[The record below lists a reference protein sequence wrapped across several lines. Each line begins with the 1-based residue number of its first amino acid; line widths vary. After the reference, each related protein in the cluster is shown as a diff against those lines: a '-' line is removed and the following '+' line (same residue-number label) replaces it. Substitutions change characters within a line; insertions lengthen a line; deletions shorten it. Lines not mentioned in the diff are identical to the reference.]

1 MSVPV
6 RDWTNAAVLEYR
18 LLRWDYQLLKTHHVP
33 LADYDR
39 TRDQFTR
46 LNKGSKAETKTVH
59 SENFLEQKR
68 LLLTKLQELRAAAG
82 QAMNEDLRAARAAII
97 VEKECVDKAQGSLL
111 KETLCHHNMMLKLLS
126 EQVKHFQGIHAG
138 VKVMEAAADA
148 GEAALALATDDE
160 QICADGDD

>member
-6 RDWTNAAVLEYR
+6 RDWTNAAVLEFR
-18 LLRWDYQLLKTHHVP
+18 LFRWDYQLLKKHDVP

-68 LLLTKLQELRAAAG
+68 LLLTKLQELCAAA
-82 QAMNEDLRAARAAII
+82 AR
-97 VEKECVDKAQGSLL
+97 Q
-111 KETLCHHNMMLKLLS
+111 
-126 EQVKHFQGIHAG
+126 
-138 VKVMEAAADA
+138 
-148 GEAALALATDDE
+148 
-160 QICADGDD
+160 

>member
-46 LNKGSKAETKTVH
+46 LNKGSKAETKTAH
-59 SENFLEQKR
+59 TENFVEQS
-68 LLLTKLQELRAAAG
+68 ACCS
-82 QAMNEDLRAARAAII
+82 AR
-97 VEKECVDKAQGSLL
+97 GWS
-111 KETLCHHNMMLKLLS
+111 
-126 EQVKHFQGIHAG
+126 
-138 VKVMEAAADA
+138 
-148 GEAALALATDDE
+148 
-160 QICADGDD
+160 CARRWARQ